1 MLRWI
6 AVLFTYLLSL
16 PLPVNIQSD
25 LPPYLYY
32 YSDYLNA
39 FVVERA
45 DGSDSRMIG
54 QGLVP
59 KGDNIF
65 IGSGWSPSGNWFAWT
80 SYFNGGAIGGT
91 GESIS
96 YVIATDTGEPF
107 KRVNGLANAF
117 LAWSPNEDRLLVIDP
132 TDRMMTDEATVP
144 HFLARI
150 SLIDM
155 TSQTVITEF
164 DLDVNGV
171 PKWAAGTS
179 DIVWSS
185 DGQFAAFYYR
195 PYPYLE
201 PYQETYKIVTVTK
214 DGTIQEQ
221 PVHSTTT
228 TAYIGAVPPLPQNL
242 IVRYEPSRQII
253 AVSNPLTGETSEIDA
268 PMSQDS
274 FWQTFDWNATGD
286 FALIDEYVAYPQHRL
301 WLLSLPDNTLTLI
314 DDMTFEAN
322 FYSAAHS
329 GSSLTEAINV
339 PAGWSPDGR
348 WAVFRSS
355 EDYFSLLDLQTNTVS
370 EISDVP
376 VNGNTIEVQWS
387 IDNHTVTF
395 GDANSRKAFQYDPD
409 TKITTS
415 TLLDQTLG
423 WNITFY
429 SPSERYLSQGAMGQ
443 PLVTIDRLTGKKIQF
458 QVSGNATVTD
468 QGIRWHPDEQWV
480 IKGDANFMTDG
491 SGFRLIGV
499 SNLSRTLWRE
509 LGACYF
515 TAHCANWLP
524 PQVNINRLPSGSSQS
539 VVPAPESVDYS
550 VEFSFGET
558 NENAVALV
566 PDPLNP
572 NFSLLQDD
580 AGKTR
585 YRLRY
590 GACKGITTYIRIS
603 LSPDESLRATAPLNG
618 GKILLWDAQS
628 GELVA
633 HLNTQGYDVSF
644 SEDGAYLYTRSWRS
658 LSMWNV
664 DEVLQ
669 QAAEDY
675 CRQ

>member
-1 MLRWI
+1 MLRRI
-6 AVLFTYLLSL
+6 TVLFMCLLTL
-16 PLPVNIQSD
+16 PLAAKLQSEA
-25 LPPYLYY
+25 PPYLYY
-32 YSDYLNA
+32 YADYLNA

-45 DGSDSRMIG
+45 DGSDSRQIG

-59 KGDNIF
+59 EQDNTF
-65 IGSGWSPSGNWFAWT
+65 IGPGWSPTGKWFAWT
-80 SYFNGGAIGGT
+80 SFYNGGAIGGT
-91 GESIS
+91 GESTS
-96 YVIATDTGEPF
+96 YVITTDTGEPF
-107 KRVNGLANAF
+107 KQVNGLANAF
-117 LAWSPNEDRLLVIDP
+117 LAWSPNEDTLLIIDP
-132 TDRMMTDEATVP
+132 TDRMMVDEATIP

-164 DLDVNGV
+164 DLDVNGI

-179 DIVWSS
+179 DIIWSS

-195 PYPYLE
+195 PYLE
-201 PYQETYKIVTVTK
+201 PYQETYKIVTITK
-214 DGTIQEQ
+214 DGMMQEQ
-221 PVHSTTT
+221 PVHATTT
-228 TAYIGAVPPLPQNL
+228 TAYMGTVPPLPQNL
-242 IVRYEPSRQII
+242 IVRYEPFRQII
-253 AVSNPLTGETSEIDA
+253 AVNNPLTGETSEIDA
-268 PMSQDS
+268 LISQDS

-301 WLLSLPDNTLTLI
+301 WLLSLTDNTLTLI
-314 DDMTFEAN
+314 DDMAFEAS
-322 FYSAAHS
+322 FYYVAHS
-329 GSSLTEAINV
+329 GGSLTEAINV

-348 WAVFRSS
+348 LAVFRSS
-355 EDYFSLLDLQTNTVS
+355 ENYFSLLDPQTITVS

-376 VNGNTIEVQWS
+376 MSGNTIEVQWA

-395 GDANSRKAFQYDPD
+395 GDANSRMAVHYDPD
-409 TKITTS
+409 TKIATS
-415 TLLDQTLG
+415 TLLDHPLG
-423 WNITFY
+423 WNTAIY

-443 PLVTIDRLTGKKIQF
+443 PLVTIDRLTGKNIQF

-468 QGIRWHPDEQWV
+468 QNIRWHPDEQWV

-524 PQVNINRLPSGSSQS
+524 PQVDINTLPSGSSKS
-539 VVPAPESVDYS
+539 ILPAPESVDYS
-550 VEFSFGET
+550 VEFSFDET
-558 NENAVALV
+558 AENTVALV
-566 PDPLNP
+566 QDPLNP
-572 NFSLLQDD
+572 DFSLVQDD

-590 GACKGITTYIRIS
+590 GVCQGFTTLIRLA
-603 LSPDESLRATAPLNG
+603 LSPDESLLATAPMQG
-618 GKILLWDAQS
+618 GKILLWEPQT
-628 GELVA
+628 GELLA

-644 SEDGAYLYTRSWRS
+644 NEDGAYLYTRNWRS
-658 LSMWNV
+658 LSTWNV

-669 QAAEDY
+669 QAPGDY
-675 CRQ
+675 CRK